1 MAGFFVIPI
10 DFFHLTV
17 NLFSPCKTRTWAF
30 ALLSSGWMVRITRI
44 PNSLVPLFKRMAPP
58 TGIEPVLP
66 EWESDVLTAR
76 RWGLLYF
83 AHNLILKYTFFQL
96 KVFPCAYFFYF
107 LGLLSLWLAQYTDS
121 LLISYADV
129 FITRTP
135 ANAFVLFWIRP
146 CCRIYGLYVRT

>member
-1 MAGFFVIPI
+1 MAGFFCSVSESGWHPQRE
-10 DFFHLTV
+10 
-17 NLFSPCKTRTWAF
+17 SACTRTPWV
-30 ALLSSGWMVRITRI
+30 ALLATNGWFASQGYPTLLCRYSS
-44 PNSLVPLFKRMAPP
+44 LAPP